1 MLNLLL
7 KLWQFLETKRKKQ
20 FVGLIGL
27 TIITSFVEMI
37 SLSAIFPFI
46 TVLTQPE
53 KIFGIPI
60 LGDFFRNNNLTS
72 SNDLIIPISI
82 LFALAALIAGLMR
95 LLLLKAS
102 ILVSNSTGAD
112 LSVNVFER
120 TLYQPYKIH
129 ISRSSS
135 EIISGI
141 TQKVNAATNVLISVV
156 TVTTNF
162 FLFLSIMLTLIIIDP
177 LIAALSTVIFGLA
190 YGLTAINTNKKL
202 NANSAIIANKQTK
215 VVKSLQESLGA
226 IRDVLLDG
234 TQNVYK
240 LLYSNSIINLVAASG
255 SNRFINQAP
264 RYAMES
270 LGMILIAGF
279 IVIIFM
285 RDGGIATALPII
297 GVLALGAQR
306 LLPIMQQIYG
316 NWSVVVGSLASLKDV
331 IELLEQPLPK
341 KNYISNRTSFEFRES
356 LTFKNV
362 SFSYTENSQ
371 EILKDLNLRIYK
383 GQKIGFIGETGSGKS
398 TFLDIL
404 MGLLEPTKGTIQ
416 VDSEIVTMENITNLH
431 ALVAHVPQ
439 TIYLA
444 DASIA
449 ENIAFGIEKEN
460 IDYALV
466 EKVSNEALVKKFI
479 DLQNLGL
486 DHIVGERGVRL
497 SGGQRQRIG
506 IARALYKRSGLII
519 FDEATSSLDEDTEKD
534 IMDTIYSLDKSLTI
548 ILVAHRLSTLK
559 RCDQIYEMLNG
570 SLKYVGTYD
579 DLLKLKG

>member
-1 MLNLLL
+1 ML
-7 KLWQFLETKRKKQ
+7 KLLFKLWGFLENKRKKQ
-20 FVGLIGL
+20 FVGLIVL
-27 TIITSFVEMI
+27 TIIASFAEMI

-53 KIFGIPI
+53 KIFGIPL
-60 LGDFFRNNNLTS
+60 LGDFFKNNNLTN
-72 SNDLIIPISI
+72 SNDLIIPLSI
-82 LFALAALIAGLMR
+82 LFASAALIAGIMR
-95 LLLLKAS
+95 LLLLKVS

-120 TLYQPYKIH
+120 TLYQPYKTH

-162 FLFLSIMLTLIIIDP
+162 FLFLSIMITLVIIDP
-177 LIAALSTVIFGLA
+177 LIAVLSTVIFGLA
-190 YGLTAINTNKKL
+190 YGLTAINTNKRL
-202 NANSAIIANKQTK
+202 NANSEVIATKQTN

-240 LLYSNSIINLVAASG
+240 LLYSNSITKLVVASG

-270 LGMILIAGF
+270 LGMILIAVF
-279 IVIIFM
+279 IVIIFL

-316 NWSVVVGSLASLKDV
+316 NWSVVVGSMASLADV

-341 KNYISNRTSFEFRES
+341 KNFISNRTSFEFKES

-362 SFSYTENSQ
+362 SFSYSENSQ
-371 EILKDLNLRIYK
+371 EILKDLNLSIIK
-383 GQKIGFIGETGSGKS
+383 GQKIGLIGETGSGKS

-416 VDSEIVTMENITNLH
+416 VDNDIVTMENIASLH

-439 TIYLA
+439 TIYLS

-449 ENIAFGIEKEN
+449 ENIAFGIEKES

-466 EKVSNEALVKKFI
+466 EKVSDEALVKKFI

-486 DHIVGERGVRL
+486 NHIVGERGVRL

-570 SLKYVGTYD
+570 SLKYIGTYD

>member
-1 MLNLLL
+1 ML
-7 KLWQFLETKRKKQ
+7 KLLIKLWGFLENKRKKQ
-20 FVGLIGL
+20 FAGLIVL
-27 TIITSFVEMI
+27 TIITSFAEMI

-53 KIFGIPI
+53 KIFGIPLI
-60 LGDFFRNNNLTS
+60 GDFFKDNNLTN
-72 SNDLIIPISI
+72 SNDLIIPLSI
-82 LFALAALIAGLMR
+82 LFATAALVAGLMR

-120 TLYQPYKIH
+120 TLYQPYKTH

-177 LIAALSTVIFGLA
+177 LIAVLSTAIFGLA

-202 NANSAIIANKQTK
+202 NANSEVIANKQTN

-240 LLYSNSIINLVAASG
+240 LLYSNSITKLVVASG

-270 LGMILIAGF
+270 LGMILIAVF
-279 IVIIFM
+279 IVIIFL

-316 NWSVVVGSLASLKDV
+316 NWSVVVGSMASLADV

-341 KNYISNRTSFEFRES
+341 KNFISNRTSFEFKES
-356 LTFKNV
+356 LTFRNV
-362 SFSYTENSQ
+362 SFSYAENSQ
-371 EILKDLNLRIYK
+371 EILKDLNLSIIK
-383 GQKIGFIGETGSGKS
+383 GQKIGLIGETGSGKS

-404 MGLLEPTKGTIQ
+404 MGLLKPTKGTIQ
-416 VDSEIVTMENITNLH
+416 VDNDIVTMENIASLH

-439 TIYLA
+439 TIYLS

-466 EKVSNEALVKKFI
+466 EKVSDEALVKKFI

-486 DHIVGERGVRL
+486 NHIVGERGVRL